1 MKHNTIY
8 LTLLLL
14 FAGSSVSA
22 QTATTQDSLMGTW
35 ELRQRYPN
43 EKGMEITYTYNE
55 TEETCTL
62 RTKEGK
68 AKTKS
73 YYYLSETVPDAF
85 DYAQVGKNKTGKYL
99 ITLSGKGR
107 KAQFTP
113 FDIFEIVTLSD
124 THMQLKQHRSS
135 TLFEYDKVAAE
146 VIAMDDENWFSTF
159 TINRGT
165 DDGIQVDCNVIA
177 GSGLVGI
184 VTDVGSNWA
193 TVRSIIDDSS
203 NVSAMTMSTSDRC
216 IVSGDLRLINEG
228 KLQFIHLKDD
238 DDRIQE
244 GEKIVTS
251 DVSEKFLPGIL
262 IGYVSEIEEDPNNLT
277 KTGTLTPVVD
287 FEHIREVLVI
297 KELKQQKGDS

>member
-1 MKHNTIY
+1 MKKKFNWVIKSKHILVIMILVCVSLMVLAATVSLPTGPVKSILGYAVIPFQKGINSIGTALDGATAGLQSRQALLEENQALQEQVDD
-8 LTLLLL
+8 LT
-14 FAGSSVSA
+14 A
-22 QTATTQDSLMGTW
+22 QNSQLTQDLD
-35 ELRQRYPN
+35 ELDRLQ
-43 EKGMEITYTYNE
+43 E
-55 TEETCTL
+55 L
-62 RTKEGK
+62 
-68 AKTKS
+68 
-73 YYYLSETVPDAF
+73 
-85 DYAQVGKNKTGKYL
+85 YAL
-99 ITLSGKGR
+99 
-107 KAQFTP
+107 
-113 FDIFEIVTLSD
+113 D
-124 THMQLKQHRSS
+124 QLYS
-135 TLFEYDKVAAE
+135 EYDKVAAE

>member
-1 MKHNTIY
+1 MKKKFNWVIKSKHILVIMILVCVSLMVLAATVSLPTGPVKSILGYAVIPFQKGINSIGTALDGATAGLQSRQALLEENQALQEQVDD
-8 LTLLLL
+8 LT
-14 FAGSSVSA
+14 A
-22 QTATTQDSLMGTW
+22 QNSQLTQDLD
-35 ELRQRYPN
+35 ELDRLQ
-43 EKGMEITYTYNE
+43 E
-55 TEETCTL
+55 L
-62 RTKEGK
+62 
-68 AKTKS
+68 
-73 YYYLSETVPDAF
+73 
-85 DYAQVGKNKTGKYL
+85 YALDQQY
-99 ITLSGKGR
+99 S
-107 KAQFTP
+107 
-113 FDIFEIVTLSD
+113 
-124 THMQLKQHRSS
+124 
-135 TLFEYDKVAAE
+135 EYDKVAAE

-165 DDGIQVDCNVIA
+165 DDRIQVHCNVIA

>member
-1 MKHNTIY
+1 MKKKFNWVIKSKHILVIMILVCVSLMVLAATVSLPTGPVKSILGYAVIPFQKGINSIGTALDGATAGLQSRQALLEENQALQEQVDD
-8 LTLLLL
+8 LT
-14 FAGSSVSA
+14 A
-22 QTATTQDSLMGTW
+22 QNSQLTQDLD
-35 ELRQRYPN
+35 ELDRLQ
-43 EKGMEITYTYNE
+43 E
-55 TEETCTL
+55 L
-62 RTKEGK
+62 
-68 AKTKS
+68 
-73 YYYLSETVPDAF
+73 
-85 DYAQVGKNKTGKYL
+85 YALDQQY
-99 ITLSGKGR
+99 S
-107 KAQFTP
+107 
-113 FDIFEIVTLSD
+113 
-124 THMQLKQHRSS
+124 
-135 TLFEYDKVAAE
+135 EYDKVAAE

-203 NVSAMTMSTSDRC
+203 NVRAMTMSTSDRC

>member
-1 MKHNTIY
+1 MKIKFNWVIKSKHILVIMILVCVSLMVLAATVSLPTGPVKSILGYAVIPFQKGINSIGTALDGATAGLQSRQALLEENQALQEQVDD
-8 LTLLLL
+8 LT
-14 FAGSSVSA
+14 A
-22 QTATTQDSLMGTW
+22 QNSQLTQDLD
-35 ELRQRYPN
+35 ELDRLQ
-43 EKGMEITYTYNE
+43 E
-55 TEETCTL
+55 L
-62 RTKEGK
+62 
-68 AKTKS
+68 
-73 YYYLSETVPDAF
+73 
-85 DYAQVGKNKTGKYL
+85 YALDQQY
-99 ITLSGKGR
+99 S
-107 KAQFTP
+107 
-113 FDIFEIVTLSD
+113 
-124 THMQLKQHRSS
+124 
-135 TLFEYDKVAAE
+135 EYDKVAAE

>member
-1 MKHNTIY
+1 MILVCVSLMVLAVTVSLPTGPVKSVLGYAVIPFQKGINSIGTALDGATAGLQSKQKLLEENQALQEQVDD
-8 LTLLLL
+8 LT
-14 FAGSSVSA
+14 A
-22 QTATTQDSLMGTW
+22 QNSQLTQDLD
-35 ELRQRYPN
+35 ELDRLQ
-43 EKGMEITYTYNE
+43 K
-55 TEETCTL
+55 L
-62 RTKEGK
+62 
-68 AKTKS
+68 
-73 YYYLSETVPDAF
+73 
-85 DYAQVGKNKTGKYL
+85 YALDQQY
-99 ITLSGKGR
+99 S
-107 KAQFTP
+107 
-113 FDIFEIVTLSD
+113 
-124 THMQLKQHRSS
+124 
-135 TLFEYDKVAAE
+135 EYDKVAAE

-228 KLQFIHLKDD
+228 KLQFIHLKDN

>member
-1 MKHNTIY
+1 MKKKFNWVIKSKHILVIMILVCVSLMVLAATVSLPTGPVKSILGYAVIPFQKGINSIGTALDGATVGLQSRQALLEENQALQEQVDD
-8 LTLLLL
+8 LT
-14 FAGSSVSA
+14 A
-22 QTATTQDSLMGTW
+22 QNSQLTQDLD
-35 ELRQRYPN
+35 ELDRLQ
-43 EKGMEITYTYNE
+43 E
-55 TEETCTL
+55 L
-62 RTKEGK
+62 
-68 AKTKS
+68 
-73 YYYLSETVPDAF
+73 
-85 DYAQVGKNKTGKYL
+85 YALDQQY
-99 ITLSGKGR
+99 S
-107 KAQFTP
+107 
-113 FDIFEIVTLSD
+113 
-124 THMQLKQHRSS
+124 
-135 TLFEYDKVAAE
+135 EYDKVAAE

>member
-1 MKHNTIY
+1 MKKKFNWVIKSKHILIIMILVCVSLMVLAVTVSLPTGPVKSVLGYAVIPFQKGINSIGTALDGATAGLQSKQKLLEENQALQEQVDD
-8 LTLLLL
+8 LT
-14 FAGSSVSA
+14 A
-22 QTATTQDSLMGTW
+22 QNSQLTQDLD
-35 ELRQRYPN
+35 ELDRLQ
-43 EKGMEITYTYNE
+43 K
-55 TEETCTL
+55 L
-62 RTKEGK
+62 
-68 AKTKS
+68 
-73 YYYLSETVPDAF
+73 
-85 DYAQVGKNKTGKYL
+85 YALDQQY
-99 ITLSGKGR
+99 S
-107 KAQFTP
+107 
-113 FDIFEIVTLSD
+113 
-124 THMQLKQHRSS
+124 
-135 TLFEYDKVAAE
+135 EYDKVAAE

-228 KLQFIHLKDD
+228 KLQFIHLKDN

-277 KTGTLTPVVD
+277 KTGTITPVVD

>member
-1 MKHNTIY
+1 MKKKFNWVIKSKHILVIMILICVSLMVLAATVSLPTGPVKSILGYAVIPFQKGINSIGTALDGATAGLQSRQALLEENQALQEQVDD
-8 LTLLLL
+8 LT
-14 FAGSSVSA
+14 A
-22 QTATTQDSLMGTW
+22 QNSQLTQDLD
-35 ELRQRYPN
+35 ELDRLQ
-43 EKGMEITYTYNE
+43 E
-55 TEETCTL
+55 L
-62 RTKEGK
+62 
-68 AKTKS
+68 
-73 YYYLSETVPDAF
+73 
-85 DYAQVGKNKTGKYL
+85 YALDQQY
-99 ITLSGKGR
+99 S
-107 KAQFTP
+107 
-113 FDIFEIVTLSD
+113 
-124 THMQLKQHRSS
+124 
-135 TLFEYDKVAAE
+135 EYDKVAAE

>member
-1 MKHNTIY
+1 MKKKFNWVIKSKHIMVIMILVCVSLMVLAATVSLPTGPVKSILGYAVIPFQKGINSIGTALDGATAGLQSRQALLEENQALQEQVDD
-8 LTLLLL
+8 LT
-14 FAGSSVSA
+14 A
-22 QTATTQDSLMGTW
+22 QNSQLTQDLD
-35 ELRQRYPN
+35 ELDRLQ
-43 EKGMEITYTYNE
+43 E
-55 TEETCTL
+55 L
-62 RTKEGK
+62 
-68 AKTKS
+68 
-73 YYYLSETVPDAF
+73 
-85 DYAQVGKNKTGKYL
+85 YALDQQY
-99 ITLSGKGR
+99 S
-107 KAQFTP
+107 
-113 FDIFEIVTLSD
+113 
-124 THMQLKQHRSS
+124 
-135 TLFEYDKVAAE
+135 EYDKVAAE

-228 KLQFIHLKDD
+228 KLQFIHLKDN

>member
-1 MKHNTIY
+1 MKKKFNWVIKSKHILVIMILVCVSLMVLAATVSLPTGPVKSILGYAVIPFLKWINSIGTALDGATAGLQSRQALLEENQALQEQVDD
-8 LTLLLL
+8 LT
-14 FAGSSVSA
+14 A
-22 QTATTQDSLMGTW
+22 QNSQLTQDLD
-35 ELRQRYPN
+35 ELDRLQ
-43 EKGMEITYTYNE
+43 E
-55 TEETCTL
+55 L
-62 RTKEGK
+62 
-68 AKTKS
+68 
-73 YYYLSETVPDAF
+73 
-85 DYAQVGKNKTGKYL
+85 YALDQQY
-99 ITLSGKGR
+99 S
-107 KAQFTP
+107 
-113 FDIFEIVTLSD
+113 
-124 THMQLKQHRSS
+124 
-135 TLFEYDKVAAE
+135 EYDKVAAE

>member
-1 MKHNTIY
+1 MKKKFNWVIKRKHILIIMILVCISLMALAATVSLPVGPVKNAIGYAIIPFQNGINSIGKTLDGATAGLQSKQQLVEENQQLQEKVDQ
-8 LTLLLL
+8 LTEQNSQL
-14 FAGSSVSA
+14 
-22 QTATTQDSLMGTW
+22 TQDLD
-35 ELRQRYPN
+35 ELDRLQ
-43 EKGMEITYTYNE
+43 E
-55 TEETCTL
+55 L
-62 RTKEGK
+62 
-68 AKTKS
+68 
-73 YYYLSETVPDAF
+73 
-85 DYAQVGKNKTGKYL
+85 YALDQQY
-99 ITLSGKGR
+99 S
-107 KAQFTP
+107 
-113 FDIFEIVTLSD
+113 
-124 THMQLKQHRSS
+124 
-135 TLFEYDKVAAE
+135 EYDKVAAQ

-165 DDGIQVDCNVIA
+165 DDGIQVDCNVITE
-177 GSGLVGI
+177 GGLVGI
-184 VTDVGSNWA
+184 VTEVGKDWA

-238 DDRIQE
+238 EDRIQE
-244 GEKIVTS
+244 GEKIITS

>member
-1 MKHNTIY
+1 MKKKFNWVIKSKHILVIMILICVSLMVLAATVSLPTGPVKSILGYAVIPFQKGINSIGTALDGATAGLQSRQALLEENQALQEQVDD
-8 LTLLLL
+8 LT
-14 FAGSSVSA
+14 A
-22 QTATTQDSLMGTW
+22 QNSQLTQDLD
-35 ELRQRYPN
+35 ELDRLQ
-43 EKGMEITYTYNE
+43 E
-55 TEETCTL
+55 L
-62 RTKEGK
+62 
-68 AKTKS
+68 
-73 YYYLSETVPDAF
+73 
-85 DYAQVGKNKTGKYL
+85 YALDQQY
-99 ITLSGKGR
+99 S
-107 KAQFTP
+107 
-113 FDIFEIVTLSD
+113 
-124 THMQLKQHRSS
+124 
-135 TLFEYDKVAAE
+135 EYDKVAAE

-159 TINRGT
+159 TINKGT

>member
-1 MKHNTIY
+1 MKKKFNWVIKSKHIMVIMILVCVSLMVLAATVSLPTGPVKSILGYAVIPFQKGINSIGTALDGATAGLQSRQALLEENQALQEQVDD
-8 LTLLLL
+8 LT
-14 FAGSSVSA
+14 A
-22 QTATTQDSLMGTW
+22 QNSQLTQDLD
-35 ELRQRYPN
+35 ELDRLQ
-43 EKGMEITYTYNE
+43 E
-55 TEETCTL
+55 L
-62 RTKEGK
+62 
-68 AKTKS
+68 
-73 YYYLSETVPDAF
+73 
-85 DYAQVGKNKTGKYL
+85 YALDQQY
-99 ITLSGKGR
+99 S
-107 KAQFTP
+107 
-113 FDIFEIVTLSD
+113 
-124 THMQLKQHRSS
+124 
-135 TLFEYDKVAAE
+135 EYDKVAAE

>member
-1 MKHNTIY
+1 MKKKFNWVIKSKHILIIMILVCVSLMVLAVTVSLPTGPVKSVLGYAVIPFQKGINSIGTALDGATAGLQSKQKLLEENQALQEQVDD
-8 LTLLLL
+8 LT
-14 FAGSSVSA
+14 A
-22 QTATTQDSLMGTW
+22 QNSQLTQDLD
-35 ELRQRYPN
+35 ELDRLQ
-43 EKGMEITYTYNE
+43 K
-55 TEETCTL
+55 L
-62 RTKEGK
+62 
-68 AKTKS
+68 
-73 YYYLSETVPDAF
+73 
-85 DYAQVGKNKTGKYL
+85 YALDHQY
-99 ITLSGKGR
+99 S
-107 KAQFTP
+107 
-113 FDIFEIVTLSD
+113 
-124 THMQLKQHRSS
+124 
-135 TLFEYDKVAAE
+135 EYDKVAAE

-228 KLQFIHLKDD
+228 KLQFIHLKDN

>member
-8 LTLLLL
+8 LTILLL

-22 QTATTQDSLMGTW
+22 QTATAQDSLMGTW

-62 RTKEGK
+62 RTKKGK

-85 DYAQVGKNKTGKYL
+85 DYTQVGKNKTGKYL

-113 FDIFEIVTLSD
+113 FDIFEIVTLSA

-135 TLFEYDKVAAE
+135 TLFEYDKVAASQSPRHPKRTRTPNPRKGK
-146 VIAMDDENWFSTF
+146 VPINNDAIA
-159 TINRGT
+159 
-165 DDGIQVDCNVIA
+165 IQ
-177 GSGLVGI
+177 
-184 VTDVGSNWA
+184 
-193 TVRSIIDDSS
+193 
-203 NVSAMTMSTSDRC
+203 
-216 IVSGDLRLINEG
+216 
-228 KLQFIHLKDD
+228 
-238 DDRIQE
+238 
-244 GEKIVTS
+244 
-251 DVSEKFLPGIL
+251 
-262 IGYVSEIEEDPNNLT
+262 
-277 KTGTLTPVVD
+277 
-287 FEHIREVLVI
+287 
-297 KELKQQKGDS
+297 